1 MRTVAK
7 GEFTNMW
14 TLFFKLFIFLFLLLV
29 ECKADFVYNGLKDA
43 YLTPDGA
50 AQVTD
55 NGLLRLTDQ
64 NNRYETGHA
73 FYSGPFQFKK
83 NVSTSTPVSFSTTF
97 VFAIVSEYG
106 SDLSGQGMAFVIAP
120 QRGLPGAQA
129 NQYLGLF
136 NDSNNGKSTNHV
148 LAVELDTVYNV
159 EFDTVK
165 GPHVGIDIDGLLSV
179 NSTSPAYITNGVSRN
194 LSIISGEPMQVW
206 IEYDGIDKELR
217 VTLAPMN
224 VSKPNVPLLLLSRDL
239 SNLFLSIS
247 MYVGFSASTQTV
259 LTSHY
264 ILGWSFT
271 IDGKAQPLDLSNL
284 PELPQPPEPP
294 QPKKKKK
301 KKMNLVLIVIT
312 VLIGLALLI
321 SIVIYYKRRGNI
333 NRTKGLVHEPP
344 PDELVPEPRE
354 MINNDRELNSW
365 PRNFSYNDL
374 KEATK
379 GFSEEEDIGR
389 GGFGTVYR
397 GLLPN
402 LNLQVAIKKVSCDAR
417 QGSKQ
422 FMAEIT
428 SIGKLRHRN
437 LVTLFGYCV
446 HEEQLLLV
454 YEFMPNLSLDK
465 FLYPKRGSLSSNLDW
480 SKRFHIIKGTSAGL
494 YYLHQGWEQV
504 VIHRDIKSSNVL
516 LDAQMNARIGDFG
529 LAKLYDHGAGS
540 GPTSRVVGAPGYIA
554 PEMPQIGIPST
565 ETDVYAFGAFLLE
578 VATGRRPNLV
588 VERGLALVNWVSSCM
603 KENAILNAADPRLG
617 GEYVVKEVVLVL
629 KLGLLCCH
637 NDPSSRP
644 SMFKVMQFLDGDAG
658 EADLRILHRSDDA
671 PSDFGTVVRDSPS
684 PLSSANTASTFS
696 AGSEASPSGIREVV
710 TY

>member
-1 MRTVAK
+1 MQTVAK
-7 GEFTNMW
+7 GEFTKML
-14 TLFFKLFIFLFLLLV
+14 TLFFNLCIILFLLFV
-29 ECKADFVYNGLKDA
+29 ECKADFVYNGLEDA
-43 YLTPDGA
+43 YLTLDGA
-50 AQVTD
+50 AQVAD
-55 NGLLRLTDQ
+55 NGLLSLTNQ
-64 NNRYETGHA
+64 TNRYEIGHA
-73 FYSGPFQFKK
+73 FFSGPFQFKNN

-97 VFAIVSEYG
+97 VFAITSEYG
-106 SDLSGQGMAFVIAP
+106 SNLSGQGMAFVVAP

-165 GPHVGIDIDGLLSV
+165 GPHVGINIDGLSSE
-179 NSTSPAYITNGVSRN
+179 NSTSPAYITNGVSKSLN
-194 LSIISGEPMQVW
+194 IISGEPIQVW
-206 IEYDGIDKELR
+206 IEYDSIDKELR
-217 VTLAPMN
+217 VTLAPIN
-224 VSKPNVPLLLLSRDL
+224 VSKPNVPLLSLSKDL
-239 SNLFLSIS
+239 SNLFLSGS

-264 ILGWSFT
+264 ILGWSFA
-271 IDGKAQPLDLSNL
+271 IDGKAQPLNLLDL
-284 PELPQPPEPP
+284 PQLPQPHPPPPEAP
-294 QPKKKKK
+294 QPKKK
-301 KKMNLVLIVIT
+301 KKMNLVLIVVPIII

-321 SIVIYYKRRGNI
+321 GICIYYKRRRR
-333 NRTKGLVHEPP
+333 NRNRAKGLVPAPAQVSEP
-344 PDELVPEPRE
+344 DQV
-354 MINNDRELNSW
+354 INNARELSNW
-365 PRNFSYNDL
+365 PRNFSYNELQD
-374 KEATK
+374 ATN

-389 GGFGTVYR
+389 GGFGTVYH
-397 GLLPN
+397 GVLPN
-402 LNLQVAIKKVSCDAR
+402 SGLQVAIKKVSCDAR

-422 FMAEIT
+422 FLAELA

-446 HEEQLLLV
+446 HEGQLLLV

-465 FLYPKRGSLSSNLDW
+465 FLYPKRGSLSSSNLDW
-480 SKRFHIIKGTSAGL
+480 SKRFHIIKGTASGL

-540 GPTSRVVGAPGYIA
+540 GPTSRVVGTPGYIA

-588 VERGLALVNWVSSCM
+588 VERGLSLVNWVSSCM
-603 KENAILNAADPRLG
+603 KENAILNSVDPRLG
-617 GEYVVKEVVLVL
+617 GEYVVQEMVLVL

-637 NDPSSRP
+637 NDPASRP
-644 SMFKVMQFLDGDAG
+644 SMFKVMQLLDGDAN
-658 EADLRILHRSDDA
+658 LRSLDRSDD
-671 PSDFGTVVRDSPS
+671 FGTAVRESPS
-684 PLSSANTASTFS
+684 PLSSVNTASTFS
-696 AGSEASPSGIREVV
+696 ASEASPSGIREVV
-710 TY
+710 TC

>member
-7 GEFTNMW
+7 GEW
-14 TLFFKLFIFLFLLLV
+14 TLFSNLLIFLFLLFV
-29 ECKADFVYNGLKDA
+29 ECKEDFVYNGLEDA
-43 YLTPDGA
+43 YLTLDGA
-50 AQVTD
+50 QVSD
-55 NGLLRLTDQ
+55 NGLLSLTDQ
-64 NNRYETGHA
+64 NNRYEIGHA
-73 FYSGPFQFKK
+73 FFSHPFQFKN
-83 NVSTSTPVSFSTTF
+83 NVSTTTPVSFSTTF
-97 VFAIVSEYG
+97 VFAIISEYG
-106 SDLSGQGMAFVIAP
+106 SNLSGQGMAFVIAP

-136 NDSNNGKSTNHV
+136 NDSNNGKPTNHV

-159 EFDTVK
+159 EFDSVK
-165 GPHVGIDIDGLLSV
+165 GPHVGIDIDSLSSV
-179 NSTSPAYITNGVSRN
+179 NSTSPTYVTNGVSKN
-194 LSIISGEPMQVW
+194 LNIISGEPIQVW

-217 VTLAPMN
+217 VTLAPIN
-224 VSKPNVPLLLLSRDL
+224 VSKPNVPLLSLSRDL
-239 SNLFLSIS
+239 SNLFLSSS

-264 ILGWSFT
+264 ILGWSFA

-284 PELPQPPEPP
+284 PQPPQQPP

-301 KKMNLVLIVIT
+301 MNLLLIVVPIIIVLIV
-312 VLIGLALLI
+312 LALLI
-321 SIVIYYKRRGNI
+321 SICVYYKRI
-333 NRTKGLVHEPP
+333 KNRNLTEAPP
-344 PDELVPEPRE
+344 SELVPEPRE
-354 MINNDRELNSW
+354 MINNARELNNW
-365 PRNFSYNDL
+365 PRNFSYNEL
-374 KEATK
+374 EEATK

-397 GLLPN
+397 GVLLN
-402 LNLQVAIKKVSCDAR
+402 SKLQVAIKKVSCDAR

-422 FMAEIT
+422 FLAEIA

-446 HEEQLLLV
+446 HEGQLLLV

-480 SKRFHIIKGTSAGL
+480 SKRFHIIKGTASGL

-540 GPTSRVVGAPGYIA
+540 GPTSRVVGTPGYIA

-588 VERGLALVNWVSSCM
+588 VERGLGLVNWISSCM
-603 KENAILNAADPRLG
+603 KENAILDAVDPRLG
-617 GEYVVKEVVLVL
+617 GEYVVQEMVLVL
-629 KLGLLCCH
+629 KLGLLCCQ
-637 NDPSSRP
+637 NDPASRP
-644 SMFKVMQFLDGDAG
+644 SMFKVMQLLDGDAN
-658 EADLRILHRSDDA
+658 LRSLDRSDDA
-671 PSDFGTVVRDSPS
+671 PSDFGTAVRESPS
-684 PLSSANTASTFS
+684 PLSSVNTASTFS
-696 AGSEASPSGIREVV
+696 ASEASPSGIREVV

>member
-7 GEFTNMW
+7 GEFTKMW
-14 TLFFKLFIFLFLLLV
+14 TLFFNLVSILFLLFV
-29 ECKADFVYNGLKDA
+29 ECKADFVYNGLEDA
-43 YLTPDGA
+43 YLTFDGA
-50 AQVTD
+50 AQVAD
-55 NGLLRLTDQ
+55 NGLLSLTDQ
-64 NNRYETGHA
+64 NNRYEIGHA
-73 FYSGPFQFKK
+73 FFSGPFQFKN
-83 NVSTSTPVSFSTTF
+83 NVSSTPVSFSTTF
-97 VFAIVSEYG
+97 VVAITSEYG
-106 SDLSGQGMAFVIAP
+106 SNLSDQGMAFVIAP

-159 EFDTVK
+159 EFDTVR
-165 GPHVGIDIDGLLSV
+165 GPHVGIDIDHLFSV
-179 NSTSPAYITNGVSRN
+179 NSTSPAYTTNGKSKKLN
-194 LSIISGEPMQVW
+194 IISGEPIQVW

-217 VTLAPMN
+217 VTLAPIN
-224 VSKPNVPLLLLSRDL
+224 VSKPNVPLLSLSRDL
-239 SNLFLSIS
+239 SNLFLSSS

-271 IDGKAQPLDLSNL
+271 IDGKARPLNLSDLPQLPQPLQ
-284 PELPQPPEPP
+284 QPPEPP

-301 KKMNLVLIVIT
+301 MNLLLIVVPIIIVLT
-312 VLIGLALLI
+312 VLALLI
-321 SIVIYYKRRGNI
+321 SICVYYKRRR
-333 NRTKGLVHEPP
+333 NRKHMEAPP
-344 PDELVPEPRE
+344 AELVPEPRE
-354 MINNDRELNSW
+354 MINNARELNNW
-365 PRNFSYNDL
+365 PRNFSYNEL

-397 GLLPN
+397 GVLPN
-402 LNLQVAIKKVSCDAR
+402 SKLQVAIKKVSCDAR

-422 FMAEIT
+422 FLAEIA

-446 HEEQLLLV
+446 HEGQLLLV

-480 SKRFHIIKGTSAGL
+480 SKRFHIIEGTASGL

-504 VIHRDIKSSNVL
+504 VIHRDIKSSNIL

-540 GPTSRVVGAPGYIA
+540 GPTSRVVGTPGYIA

-578 VATGRRPNLV
+578 VVTGRRPNLV
-588 VERGLALVNWVSSCM
+588 VERGLGLVSWVLSCM
-603 KENAILNAADPRLG
+603 KENAILNAVDPRLG
-617 GEYVVKEVVLVL
+617 GEYVVQEMVLVL

-637 NDPSSRP
+637 NDPASRP
-644 SMFKVMQFLDGDAG
+644 SMFKVMKLLDGDAN
-658 EADLRILHRSDDA
+658 LRSLDRSDDA
-671 PSDFGTVVRDSPS
+671 PSDFGTAVRESPS
-684 PLSSANTASTFS
+684 PLSSVNTASTFS
-696 AGSEASPSGIREVV
+696 ASEASPSGIREVV